1 MVRPVCFALPRRSPP
16 VYYSPDCFTVR
27 VFMEITNLISTLLTE
42 MQRISSSETVVGK
55 PIRVGDATIIPISK
69 LGMGFGAGTGGGEG
83 KPHSTADG
91 SISAAGAGGGI
102 SVDPQ
107 AFIVVDKN
115 GQAQLLSINHSKDS
129 VLTRAIELIPTVVDK
144 LIDAGASAGNRLTE
158 GATQIASAAVVETKA
173 EKHGRKS

>member
-1 MVRPVCFALPRRSPP
+1 
-16 VYYSPDCFTVR
+16 
-27 VFMEITNLISTLLTE
+27 MEITNLISTLLTE

-91 SISAAGAGGGI
+91 TITAAGAGGGI
-102 SVDPQ
+102 SVNPQ

-115 GQAQLLSINHSKDS
+115 GQAQLLSLNQSKES
-129 VLTRAIELIPTVVDK
+129 ILTRAIELLPQVVDK
-144 LIDAGASAGNRLTE
+144 LVDAGSAAGNRLTE
-158 GATQIASAAVVETKA
+158 GATQIATTVVESSKT
-173 EKHGRKS
+173 EKPSKHKG